1 MGVVVRATVAT
12 GVVGEVFHVL
22 HRPRVFNVPRGV
34 VLLRGC
40 GCTRRAR
47 SSNGRCRRRNGTFH
61 VRHSRA
67 RRSWIQRGVD
77 AATNV
82 AAAHSRRSGRARC
95 AAGNL
100 ASRLQTCA
108 SLFAFGSPA
117 CPIPPVRTTP
127 RLASTV
133 NTVRRRARVILLIRG
148 GGSGSPFTVGALAVA
163 TGDRALPSAAVWL
176 PGHDAAQQI
185 VRLFDGCRA
194 APLCRH

>member
-1 MGVVVRATVAT
+1 MVVAGGATGLFMCGTVAL
-12 GVVGEVFHVL
+12 GEAGYSVGSMPPPTS
-22 HRPRVFNVPRGV
+22 PRRTRGD
-34 VLLRGC
+34 LAARGALP
-40 GCTRRAR
+40 GTWPPDFKRVRR
-47 SSNGRCRRRNGTFH
+47 FLP
-61 VRHSRA
+61 
-67 RRSWIQRGVD
+67 
-77 AATNV
+77 
-82 AAAHSRRSGRARC
+82 
-95 AAGNL
+95 L
-100 ASRLQTCA
+100 AV
-108 SLFAFGSPA
+108 PA

>member
-22 HRPRVFNVPRGV
+22 HRPRVFNVRRGV
-34 VLLRGC
+34 VLLRSC

-108 SLFAFGSPA
+108 SLFAFGSP
-117 CPIPPVRTTP
+117 
-127 RLASTV
+127 RLPHPTRPHYTALSEHREHGAQT
-133 NTVRRRARVILLIRG
+133 RARHPLDPWRRQRQPLHCRRLG
-148 GGSGSPFTVGALAVA
+148 CGDWGPGAPK
-163 TGDRALPSAAVWL
+163 RCRMAA
-176 PGHDAAQQI
+176 GT
-185 VRLFDGCRA
+185 
-194 APLCRH
+194 